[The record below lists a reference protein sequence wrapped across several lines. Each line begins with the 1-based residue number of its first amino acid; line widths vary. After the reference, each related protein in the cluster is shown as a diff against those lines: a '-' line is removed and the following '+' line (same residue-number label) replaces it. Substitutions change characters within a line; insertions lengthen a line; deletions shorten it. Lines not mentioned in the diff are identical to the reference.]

1 MSRIIKDYKI
11 IRILGKGSYASA
23 YLVTKELSGINQSYV
38 IKQIPL
44 EDLSPSEKEEVKTEA
59 KLLSQIKSDFV
70 VKYYE
75 SFEENNFLNIV
86 MEYCE
91 LGDLEHLLKQRN
103 NIPLNDNFIW
113 KLFIQIVIGLA
124 DLHNMK
130 ILHRDLKTSNIFLTK
145 NYDVK
150 IGDLGVA
157 KKLSNNDFT
166 KTVIGTPYYLS
177 PEICKEKPYNE
188 KSDIWALGCILYEL
202 CTFKH
207 PFDSTNQAALIN
219 KILKENPKQIPYT
232 FDYYFNEIIK
242 KLLQKN
248 MNKRP
253 SCKLILKGQYV
264 MNKAKELKLYS
275 KYQKLIEYSHNNSLV
290 RNKSNLKVGIEEN
303 YIHNEKT
310 RYLTINNN
318 TNDLSIKNRAK
329 SCSKNKKIVNHIL
342 NESKKAKPKKNGI
355 PFVKK
360 NNPFINEKDVKKSTK
375 QVSQE
380 IIRSITN
387 RKNSKKK
394 LLKLENKSINIR
406 DRSKNKEKNNLK
418 MYLVDT
424 LEMNKSRFNKS
435 EIKKDNDSLVC
446 NKENVDFNEQSKEIS
461 PYKIIF
467 NENGIK
473 THENLYNNEYETP
486 KLSSP
491 QEEKYSL
498 KELID
503 DFQSPKSPNIIN
515 NLNNNISNNKEN
527 SAEKNIKNDK
537 NNGIR
542 SSAFHIYYNKNIQ
555 TNEKTDNYLSDSDEE
570 KLSNIK
576 DNKKPEEKSDNEDD
590 GLEEERVRTI
600 INDENDTCYKNNNE
614 NIKEKIEDINLL
626 IKKTKKK
633 LFGLLG
639 EEEFQNFS

>member
-23 YLVTKELSGINQSYV
+23 YLVTKELSGINKSYV

-86 MEYCE
+86 IEYCE

-310 RYLTINNN
+310 RYFTINNN

-360 NNPFINEKDVKKSTK
+360 NNPFINEKDVKKNTK

>member
-1 MSRIIKDYKI
+1 MSRLIKDYKI

-86 MEYCE
+86 IEYCE

-310 RYLTINNN
+310 RYFTINNN

-360 NNPFINEKDVKKSTK
+360 NNPFLNEKDVKKNTK

-527 SAEKNIKNDK
+527 STEKNIKNDK

>member
-23 YLVTKELSGINQSYV
+23 YLVTKELSGINKSYV

-310 RYLTINNN
+310 RYFTINNN

>member
-23 YLVTKELSGINQSYV
+23 YLVTKELSGINKSYV

-310 RYLTINNN
+310 RYFTINNN
-318 TNDLSIKNRAK
+318 TNDLSIKTRAK

-360 NNPFINEKDVKKSTK
+360 NNPFINEKDVKKNTK

-467 NENGIK
+467 NENKIK

-570 KLSNIK
+570 KFSNIK

>member
-1 MSRIIKDYKI
+1 MSRLIKDYKI

-310 RYLTINNN
+310 RYFTINNN
-318 TNDLSIKNRAK
+318 TNDLSIKTRAK

-360 NNPFINEKDVKKSTK
+360 NNPFINEKDVKKNTK

>member
-23 YLVTKELSGINQSYV
+23 YLVTKELSGINKSYV

-86 MEYCE
+86 IEYCE

-290 RNKSNLKVGIEEN
+290 RNKSNLKVGVEEN
-303 YIHNEKT
+303 NIYNEKT
-310 RYLTINNN
+310 KYFTINNN
-318 TNDLSIKNRAK
+318 TNNLSIKTRAK

-467 NENGIK
+467 NENKIK

>member
-1 MSRIIKDYKI
+1 MSRLIKDYKI

-23 YLVTKELSGINQSYV
+23 YLVTKELSGINKSYV

-310 RYLTINNN
+310 RYFTINNN

-360 NNPFINEKDVKKSTK
+360 NNPFLNEKDVKKNTK

>member
-23 YLVTKELSGINQSYV
+23 YLVTKELSGINKSYV

-86 MEYCE
+86 IEYCE

-310 RYLTINNN
+310 RYFTINNN
-318 TNDLSIKNRAK
+318 TNDLSIKTRAK

>member
-1 MSRIIKDYKI
+1 MSRLIKDYKI

-310 RYLTINNN
+310 RYFTINNN

-360 NNPFINEKDVKKSTK
+360 NNPFINEKDVKKNTK

-467 NENGIK
+467 NENKIK

-527 SAEKNIKNDK
+527 SAKKNIKNDK

-555 TNEKTDNYLSDSDEE
+555 INEKTDNYLSDSDEE

>member
-1 MSRIIKDYKI
+1 MSRLIKDYKI

-23 YLVTKELSGINQSYV
+23 YLVTKELSGINKSYV

-310 RYLTINNN
+310 RYFTINSN
-318 TNDLSIKNRAK
+318 TNDLSIKTRAK

>member
-1 MSRIIKDYKI
+1 MSRLIKDYKI

-310 RYLTINNN
+310 RYFTINNN

-527 SAEKNIKNDK
+527 STEKNIKNDK

-570 KLSNIK
+570 KFSNIK

>member
-23 YLVTKELSGINQSYV
+23 YLVTKELSGINKSYV

-310 RYLTINNN
+310 RYFTINNN

-360 NNPFINEKDVKKSTK
+360 NNPFINEKDVKKNTK

-424 LEMNKSRFNKS
+424 LEMNKSRFNKR
-435 EIKKDNDSLVC
+435 EIKKD
-446 NKENVDFNEQSKEIS
+446 
-461 PYKIIF
+461 
-467 NENGIK
+467 
-473 THENLYNNEYETP
+473 
-486 KLSSP
+486 
-491 QEEKYSL
+491 
-498 KELID
+498 
-503 DFQSPKSPNIIN
+503 KSPNIIN

-614 NIKEKIEDINLL
+614 NIKEKIEDINFL

>member
-23 YLVTKELSGINQSYV
+23 YLVTKELSGINKSYV

-86 MEYCE
+86 IEYCE

-290 RNKSNLKVGIEEN
+290 RNKSNLKVGVEEN
-303 YIHNEKT
+303 NIYNEKT
-310 RYLTINNN
+310 KYFTINNN
-318 TNDLSIKNRAK
+318 TNNLSIKTRAK

-406 DRSKNKEKNNLK
+406 NRSKNKEKNILK

-503 DFQSPKSPNIIN
+503 DFQSTKSPNIIN

-570 KLSNIK
+570 KFSNIK

>member
-23 YLVTKELSGINQSYV
+23 YLVTKELSGINKSYV

-310 RYLTINNN
+310 RYFTINNN

-600 INDENDTCYKNNNE
+600 INDENDTCYKTNNE

>member
-23 YLVTKELSGINQSYV
+23 YLVTKELSGINKSYV

-86 MEYCE
+86 IEYCE

-290 RNKSNLKVGIEEN
+290 RNKSNLKVGVEEN
-303 YIHNEKT
+303 NIYNEKT
-310 RYLTINNN
+310 KYFTINNN
-318 TNDLSIKNRAK
+318 TNNLSIKTRAK
-329 SCSKNKKIVNHIL
+329 SCSKNKKIANHIL

-406 DRSKNKEKNNLK
+406 DRRKKKKKNNLK
-418 MYLVDT
+418 IYLVDT

-503 DFQSPKSPNIIN
+503 DFQSTKSHNIIN

-570 KLSNIK
+570 KFSNIK

>member
-1 MSRIIKDYKI
+1 MSRLIKDYKI

-23 YLVTKELSGINQSYV
+23 YLVTKELSGINKSYV

-290 RNKSNLKVGIEEN
+290 RNKSNLKVGVEEN
-303 YIHNEKT
+303 NIYNEKT
-310 RYLTINNN
+310 KYFTINNN
-318 TNDLSIKNRAK
+318 TNNLSIKTRAK

>member
-1 MSRIIKDYKI
+1 MSRLIKDYKI

-23 YLVTKELSGINQSYV
+23 YLVTKELSGINKSYV

-86 MEYCE
+86 IEYCE

-310 RYLTINNN
+310 RYFTINNN

>member
-86 MEYCE
+86 IEYCE

-310 RYLTINNN
+310 RYFTINNN